1 MNKALHAQPLRT
13 VYYPAVYS
21 PSPLEA
27 CGWSKEQTSC
37 LLDSNLAS
45 LARAVFYA
53 PYRGLRNIDE
63 VGCLRVWALRFLGR
77 WSDQEQPRPVML
89 SFTRCQTWRSIEVH
103 KGEIDDVKC

>member
-1 MNKALHAQPLRT
+1 
-13 VYYPAVYS
+13 
-21 PSPLEA
+21 
-27 CGWSKEQTSC
+27 
-37 LLDSNLAS
+37 
-45 LARAVFYA
+45 
-53 PYRGLRNIDE
+53 LRNIDE